1 MNELGRPAFADQMV
15 HHVAAVV
22 AESRWAAQVGA
33 ASRRV
38 VVERGAPLV
47 YEQFSTNP
55 LCEIERAN
63 RLETEVATGGAVRV
77 VERRLESNRLSTRY
91 QSFRLGC
98 YVGPQAI
105 KHHVA
110 DGLHLGVLDAVN
122 TPIQSST
129 SRTNLADVEFL
140 CQTRSVYR
148 PTAVLLTCDLLRGS
162 RG

>member
-91 QSFRLGC
+91 QSFRLGLC
-98 YVGPQAI
+98 VGPQAI
-105 KHHVA
+105 KHHVVE
-110 DGLHLGVLDAVN
+110 GLHLGVLEAIN
-122 TPIQSST
+122 MPYHRRAGRISLMSSFY
-129 SRTNLADVEFL
+129 R
-140 CQTRSVYR
+140 QTRTVGHPR
-148 PTAVLLTCDLLRGS
+148 QFCLRAIC
-162 RG
+162 